1 MTIFANIANRLAES
15 GFIPDSV
22 IRLGIRRLLRNRLA
36 SIAVFDTPG
45 NTQLEEFVDMMNHSE
60 IAPVPKLA
68 NEQHYE
74 VPADFFKAC
83 LGIHRKY
90 SCCYWSGG
98 AKNLDEA
105 ERSALTITAERAELV
120 DGMDILDLGC
130 GWGSFSL
137 YAAAH
142 FPNSNVTA
150 VSNSASQRQY
160 IEDKA
165 RKRGLT
171 NLQVITA
178 DMKNFDIDRKFD
190 RIVSIEMFEHMR
202 NYRELFRRISG
213 WLKPDGAFFMHIFCH
228 RSAAYEFI
236 DSGPSDWMSRHFFSG
251 GIMPSEDLP
260 LKFQEHLN
268 IANQWRWSGQEYQHT
283 AEAWLNNMD
292 KSRDQVSGLFEQVYG
307 KADAGKWT
315 MRWRIF
321 YLSVSELFGF
331 HDGKEWFVGHYLF
344 RPVTPST
351 ENTHE

>member
-1 MTIFANIANRLAES
+1 MSIFANIANRLAES

-36 SIAVFDTPG
+36 SIAAFDTPG

-83 LGIHRKY
+83 LGSHRKY

-98 AKNLDEA
+98 AKTLDEA

-142 FPNSNVTA
+142 FPNSTVTA
-150 VSNSASQRQY
+150 VSNSASQREY
-160 IEDKA
+160 IEGQA
-165 RKRGLT
+165 RQRGLS

-178 DMKNFDIDRKFD
+178 DMNNFDIDRN
-190 RIVSIEMFEHMR
+190 STG
-202 NYRELFRRISG
+202 S
-213 WLKPDGAFFMHIFCH
+213 
-228 RSAAYEFI
+228 
-236 DSGPSDWMSRHFFSG
+236 
-251 GIMPSEDLP
+251 
-260 LKFQEHLN
+260 
-268 IANQWRWSGQEYQHT
+268 
-283 AEAWLNNMD
+283 
-292 KSRDQVSGLFEQVYG
+292 
-307 KADAGKWT
+307 
-315 MRWRIF
+315 
-321 YLSVSELFGF
+321 YLSRCS
-331 HDGKEWFVGHYLF
+331 
-344 RPVTPST
+344 ST
-351 ENTHE
+351 CEITGNFFDEFPAG